1 MSAAILQGVPG
12 STLDT
17 DFWIDLPSRQYIRV
31 LNICHKQGATIRANT
46 VADLS
51 DGTIV
56 NFIYEIHGLKS
67 FETELKRAKRLVWL
81 GTKVHVLS
89 LRQIYQSKKFVGRP
103 KDIAQL
109 PLIDQTIK
117 LQRRL
122 GEHRSRG

>member
-17 DFWIDLPSRQYIRV
+17 DFWIDLPARQYMRV
-31 LNICHKQGATIRANT
+31 INICHKQGATIRANT

-51 DGTIV
+51 DGTVV

-67 FETELKRAKRLVWL
+67 FSAEIKRAKRLSWL

-89 LRQIYQSKKFVGRP
+89 LRQIYRSKKFVGRP

-109 PLIDQTIK
+109 PMIEQTIK

-122 GEHRSRG
+122 GANRPRR